1 MTEDVKEKENTPF
14 SAQIAYFNKGTLNNE
29 LTEALATLVKKVRE
43 TGKKGSVTLTITCS
57 MLNTRDE
64 NAMKITPAVKTV
76 IPELDRAETIMF
88 STHDG
93 DLLRDDPDQV
103 QMDLRVIDTGQGK
116 APIKLQ
122 QNG

>member
-1 MTEDVKEKENTPF
+1 MSEEKQVTNF
-14 SAQIAYFNKGTLNNE
+14 SQQIAYINKGSLDA
-29 LTEALATLVKKVRE
+29 EASEGIARVVKAVRE
-43 TGKKGSVTLTITCS
+43 TGKKGSITITLAVS

-64 NAMKITPAVKTV
+64 NAMKITPSIKLS
-76 IPELDRAETIMF
+76 IPELDKAETIMF

-93 DLLRDDPDQV
+93 DLLRDDPDQI
-103 QMDLRVIDTGQGK
+103 QMDLRVVNTAHP